1 MKKKK
6 KPEVRTGN
14 HLKQDISMMCLLAN
28 ENTNGSRK
36 LLKTLGKDDA
46 INHDDLELALA
57 ELYKDAK
64 DKREVEKSF
73 ADIHP
78 HKKFILKYC
87 ETKVAPA
94 DPKAETPATPTIEQ
108 PTTLQNSLADVNENY
123 HGCCGMSGAAGN
135 SNACGCGSSGF
146 SGADGS
152 TNQSNS
158 NELMVI
164 GMVSIV
170 AILGLVMYM
179 KK

>member
-6 KPEVRTGN
+6 KPEVRAGN

-36 LLKTLGKDDA
+36 LLKELGKEDA
-46 INHDDLELALA
+46 INHDDLD
-57 ELYKDAK
+57 ELYKEAK
-64 DKREVEKSF
+64 DKRKVEKSF

-87 ETKVAPA
+87 ETKVEPAPA
-94 DPKAETPATPTIEQ
+94 DPTAEIPVPPPIIEQ
-108 PTTLQNSLADVNENY
+108 PKTIQNSLADVNENY
-123 HGCCGMSGAAGN
+123 HGCCGGMSGAAG
-135 SNACGCGSSGF
+135 SSCACGSSHF